1 MPAAATL
8 VWLRHDLRLADNPAL
23 AAARA
28 RGAPVLPVF
37 VWAPQEEG
45 DWAPGGASR
54 WWLHHSLAALDGEL
68 RARGSRLV
76 IRRGASGEE
85 LARLVRETGAGA
97 VLWNRR
103 YEPAARARDEAVAA
117 GLSARGV
124 AVGAHG
130 AALLHEPA
138 RLVNRE
144 GRPYQVFT
152 PFWKACL
159 ARGAP
164 PPPLP
169 APRDLPPP
177 ARWPRSL
184 DLREL
189 GLEPAVDWAAG
200 LRAAWTPGERG
211 ASVRLRRLLAEALPG
226 YPTDRDRPDR
236 EGVSRLSPHL
246 RWGEI
251 GPRQIWHATARAV
264 HRAGQPAWARGAEA
278 FLRQL
283 GWREFAYHL
292 LWHFPDTP
300 ARPLR
305 APFERFPWRED
316 AAARCAWRR
325 GLTGYPFVD
334 AGLRQ
339 LWATGWL
346 HNRARMVVGSFL
358 VKDLLLPWPDGA
370 RWFWDTLV
378 DADLANNTL
387 GWQWAAG
394 CGADAA
400 PYFRVFNPVLQ
411 GRKFDPDGAYVRRWV
426 PELARLPDRWLH
438 QPWAAPGGVLAAA
451 GVALGAGYPRPVVEH
466 EAARA
471 RALAALASL
480 RSG

>member
-23 AAARA
+23 AAACA

-37 VWAPQEEG
+37 VWAPHEEG
-45 DWAPGGASR
+45 GWPPGAASR
-54 WWLHHSLAALDGEL
+54 WWLHRSLAALDGDL

-76 IRRGASGEE
+76 IRRGGSGEE
-85 LARLVRETGAGA
+85 LARLIRETGAGA

-103 YEPAARARDEAVAA
+103 YEPAARVRDEAVAA
-117 GLSARGV
+117 SLRARGV
-124 AVGAHG
+124 EMGAHG

-138 RLVNRE
+138 RLVNRV

-184 DLREL
+184 DLSEL

-200 LRAAWTPGERG
+200 LRSAWTPGERG
-211 ASVRLRRLLAEALPG
+211 AAARLRRLLAEGLPG
-226 YPTDRDRPDR
+226 YPADRDHPGR

-251 GPRQIWHATARAV
+251 GPRQVWHAAARAV
-264 HRAGQPAWARGAEA
+264 QRAGQPAWARGAEA

-300 ARPLR
+300 EHPLR
-305 APFERFPWRED
+305 APFERFPWRQD
-316 AAARCAWRR
+316 AAAWRAWRR

-358 VKDLLLPWPDGA
+358 VKDLLLPWQEGA

-387 GWQWAAG
+387 GWQWVAG

-466 EAARA
+466 ETART